1 MITLENIA
9 EQKVNFFSKYDKT
22 IKKLIAYAMHNDN
35 ASGFRI
41 QLASLLG
48 ELYNIPEKEQAY
60 NAFLVEVIHEA
71 TLLHDDVIDN
81 AKIRRGKASSAN
93 KFGAAI
99 SVLTGDL
106 ILSAVINDC
115 VEKENYA
122 LLNLISNSLTSLC
135 EGEIIQN
142 TTSINELTIEK
153 YEKIAKLK
161 TSTLIISGAISSLV
175 NQDIPKDDLDKIKAF
190 ASDYGIAYQMIDDL
204 KDLLPSSITGK
215 DQYNDIDDLSP
226 ALPLLVY
233 KNLNG
238 NLKATKKEII
248 EKIISNENLEECYKI
263 IDNQI
268 EKSLRHLETI
278 NTLKDNYKLILLIRE
293 PFIKLK
299 SQLKNNL

>member
-1 MITLENIA
+1 MITLENIT

-22 IKKLIAYAMHNDN
+22 IKKLIAYAMHNNN

-48 ELYNIPEKEQAY
+48 ELYNIPEEEQAY

-93 KFGAAI
+93 KFGVAV

-122 LLNLISNSLTSLC
+122 LLNLISTSLTNLC

-142 TTSINELTIEK
+142 STSINELTIEK

-175 NQDIPKDDLDKIKAF
+175 NHNIPPDDLDKIKSF

-226 ALPLLVY
+226 TLPLLVY

-238 NLKATKKEII
+238 NLKATKTEII
-248 EKIISNENLEECYKI
+248 KSIISKEHLEECYKI

-268 EKSLRHLETI
+268 EKSLSHLETI
-278 NTLKDNYKLILLIRE
+278 NFLKDNYKLILLTRE

-299 SQLKNNL
+299 SQIKNNL

>member
-22 IKKLIAYAMHNDN
+22 IKKLIAYAMHNNN

-48 ELYNIPEKEQAY
+48 ELYNIPEEEQAY

-93 KFGAAI
+93 KFGAAV

-122 LLNLISNSLTSLC
+122 LLNLISTSLTNLC

-175 NQDIPKDDLDKIKAF
+175 NHNIPPVDLERIKAF
-190 ASDYGIAYQMIDDL
+190 ASDYGIVYQMIDDL

-226 ALPLLVY
+226 TLPLLVY

-248 EKIISNENLEECYKI
+248 KKIISKEHLEECYKI

-268 EKSLRHLETI
+268 EKSLSHLETI
-278 NTLKDNYKLILLIRE
+278 NFLKDNYKLILLTRE

-299 SQLKNNL
+299 SQIKNNL